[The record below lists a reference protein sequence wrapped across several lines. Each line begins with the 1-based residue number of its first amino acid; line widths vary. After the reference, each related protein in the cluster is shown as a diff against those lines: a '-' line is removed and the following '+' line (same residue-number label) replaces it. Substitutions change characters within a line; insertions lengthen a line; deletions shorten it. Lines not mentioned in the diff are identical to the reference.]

1 MSEVSSKCAAYL
13 YSHPDKDYDFDMML
27 DMLIYYYQGEEEI
40 QEVYADG
47 WTAVPNG
54 LSELIADLP
63 KYDKIVLLS
72 MEGLT
77 VSDLRTLVDG
87 AHLYCCF
94 APVDIGWMESHKSAG
109 FKKLCHILQGKPY
122 WDSVRSMNIKAGMK
136 KTDKHVG
143 NIPFGHKRTEDGKL
157 AQIPEELA
165 IANKVKEQYLMG
177 IPVVSIAGTHGL
189 TARQV
194 YGLMEYW
201 GVKRG

>member
-1 MSEVSSKCAAYL
+1 MTEVSSKCAAYL

-27 DMLIYYYQGEEEI
+27 DMLILYYQGEEEI

-54 LSELIADLP
+54 LSELIADLS
-63 KYDKIVLLS
+63 KYEKIVLLS

-77 VSDLRTLVDG
+77 TSDLRTLVDG

-94 APVDIGWMESHKSAG
+94 APVDIGWIEKANSAG
-109 FKKLCHILQGKPY
+109 FKKLCHILEGKPY

-143 NIPFGHKRTEDGKL
+143 NIPFGHRRTEDGKL

>member
-1 MSEVSSKCAAYL
+1 MSSKCAAYL

-27 DMLIYYYQGEEEI
+27 DMLIHYYQGEEEI

-47 WTAVPNG
+47 WDAVPNG
-54 LSELIADLP
+54 LSELIADLS
-63 KYDKIVLLS
+63 KYDKVVLLS

-77 VSDLRTLVDG
+77 TSDLRTLVDG

-94 APVDIGWMESHKSAG
+94 APIDIGWMESHKSAG
-109 FKKLCHILQGKPY
+109 FKKLCHILEGKPY

-143 NIPFGHKRTEDGKL
+143 NIPFGHERTADGKL
-157 AQIPEELA
+157 REIPEEMA
-165 IANKVKEQYLMG
+165 IANQVKHGYLAG
-177 IPVVSIAGTHGL
+177 VSVMEISASSGL
-189 TARQV
+189 TPRQV

-201 GVKRG
+201 GVKRNANN

>member
-1 MSEVSSKCAAYL
+1 MSSKCAAYL
-13 YSHPDKDYDFDMML
+13 YSHPNKDYDFDLML
-27 DMLIYYYQGEEEI
+27 DMLVMHYKEEEEI

-47 WTAVPNG
+47 WDAVPNG

-63 KYDKIVLLS
+63 KYDKVVLLS

-77 VSDLRTLVDG
+77 TSDLRTLVDG

-94 APVDIGWMESHKSAG
+94 APADIGWIQSHKSAG
-109 FKKLCHILQGKPY
+109 FKKLCHILEGKPY

-143 NIPFGHKRTEDGKL
+143 NIPFGHERTEDGKL
-157 AQIPEELA
+157 REIPEQMA
-165 IANKVKEQYLMG
+165 IANKVKHVYLAG
-177 IPVVSIAGTHGL
+177 VSVMEISANSGL
-189 TARQV
+189 TPRQV

-201 GVKRG
+201 GVKRNANN